1 VRAVVVTVLIDL
13 PASHRFHR
21 ATLAALGHASDER
34 GIPIEIRVMPTDTIR
49 DASGVA
55 AVTSAI
61 VIGPGSP
68 YRDPEAAHA
77 VVREERERDI
87 RLVGT

>member
-1 VRAVVVTVLIDL
+1 MREVVVTVLIDL

-21 ATLAALGHASDER
+21 ATLAALGHASEER
-34 GIPIEIRVMPTDTIR
+34 GIPIEIRVMRTDTIR
-49 DASGVA
+49 DACGVA

-68 YRDPEAAHA
+68 YHDPEAAHA
-77 VVREERERDI
+77 VVREARERDI
-87 RLVGT
+87 PLVGT